1 MNGRV
6 SAMHDVRG
14 IYEAVECLG
23 RTIVASVTLFPK
35 GVHIS
40 IYGGD
45 KPHIGAVTNIGPD
58 GEEETTLF
66 PTHRDDVVS
75 RRWGKRLKDEGLL
88 PAVVEVGIHYDGLT
102 KEGVEAVIR
111 ATDRLLEGMLG
122 KMQHR

>member
-1 MNGRV
+1 
-6 SAMHDVRG
+6 MHDVRG

-23 RTIVASVTLFPK
+23 RTIVASATLFPK

-88 PAVVEVGIHYDGLT
+88 PAVVEAGIHYDGLT